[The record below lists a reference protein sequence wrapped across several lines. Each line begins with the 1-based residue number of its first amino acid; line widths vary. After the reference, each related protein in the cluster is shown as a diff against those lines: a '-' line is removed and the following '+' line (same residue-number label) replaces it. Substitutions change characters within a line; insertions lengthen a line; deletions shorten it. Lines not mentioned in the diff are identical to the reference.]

1 MRNLIFVSILDR
13 LGYSLPFGTEKLSL
27 YRDSL
32 LIENGSLCENLYKLD
47 LHDIASVAS
56 SSSSLSTVV
65 GSKRGR
71 SDMRSSMLW
80 RKRLGHISRNRN
92 ERLVKDG
99 VLQDLDFSNFTTCV
113 DCIKRKLTAKVRKS
127 ETDRCRGLLKLIHT
141 DLCKPFVPPGIGGYK
156 YFITFIDDFSR
167 YGHIELIREKSESLD
182 AFKVFKTNVELQKGK
197 KIKAVNSDRGGEYYG
212 RYDETGRTPGP
223 FARYLQECGI
233 DAKYTMPGIPQQN
246 GIAERRN
253 RTLLDMVRCM
263 LIHSSLPEFLWGEAL
278 KTAAYILNQVP
289 SKSVPKTPYEL
300 WSSKKP
306 SLRHFHVWGCK
317 AEVRL
322 YNPQSKKLD
331 LKTISGYFVGY
342 TIGSRGSTFFAR
354 LIQRES

>member
-1 MRNLIFVSILDR
+1 MRNLIFISILDR
-13 LGYSLPFGTEKLSL
+13 LGYSLPFGTKKLSL
-27 YRDSL
+27 YHDSL

-141 DLCKPFVPPGIGGYK
+141 DLCKPFVPPVIGGYK
-156 YFITFIDDFSR
+156 YF
-167 YGHIELIREKSESLD
+167 
-182 AFKVFKTNVELQKGK
+182 
-197 KIKAVNSDRGGEYYG
+197 
-212 RYDETGRTPGP
+212 
-223 FARYLQECGI
+223 
-233 DAKYTMPGIPQQN
+233 M
-246 GIAERRN
+246 
-253 RTLLDMVRCM
+253 
-263 LIHSSLPEFLWGEAL
+263 
-278 KTAAYILNQVP
+278 
-289 SKSVPKTPYEL
+289 
-300 WSSKKP
+300 
-306 SLRHFHVWGCK
+306 
-317 AEVRL
+317 
-322 YNPQSKKLD
+322 
-331 LKTISGYFVGY
+331 
-342 TIGSRGSTFFAR
+342 
-354 LIQRES
+354 